1 MVIPESAIKED
12 GMTMQPMSTETAEAT
27 SVRWGNPQLQLV
39 LSWGAGV
46 PVRISTVVIGLRE
59 QPLYALPLVELLTA
73 SGGHVPASDRLAHTA
88 AGSELRYVGHRVDEA
103 DGWSVLEIVQASESL
118 EVTVRL
124 EMPEAVAAVRSRVT
138 VVNRGSERIVL
149 RSVPSWN
156 SGFTAA
162 ETDGDVLDGW
172 ARVTGR
178 SDWLGEGRWERQSLR
193 GPDFPSLAE
202 DLTGHDPRGSLAL
215 TSDGTWST
223 GRALPTAA
231 LVNESAR
238 LAVAWQVEHN
248 GAWRWEIG
256 EDTARRL
263 PLALRAD
270 RC

>member
-1 MVIPESAIKED
+1 
-12 GMTMQPMSTETAEAT
+12 MSVT
-27 SVRWGNPQLQLV
+27 G
-39 LSWGAGV
+39 SW
-46 PVRISTVVIGLRE
+46 
-59 QPLYALPLVELLTA
+59 
-73 SGGHVPASDRLAHTA
+73 D
-88 AGSELRYVGHRVDEA
+88 A
-103 DGWSVLEIVQASESL
+103 DGWNVLEIVQASESL

-124 EMPEAVAAVRSRVT
+124 EMPAAVAAVRSRVT
-138 VVNRGSERIVL
+138 VVNLGSERIVL

-231 LVNESAR
+231 LVNESAG
-238 LAVAWQVEHN
+238 WQSP
-248 GAWRWEIG
+248 GRSST
-256 EDTARRL
+256 TARGAGRSART
-263 PLALRAD
+263 PRAPTLALRAD
-270 RC
+270 RRRPRVDSAAGSRGELRDGAGDGGVRGRLGWRRRRADRLSTCRASRRMPTTRRCRSSSTTT